1 MSASLRSY
9 SICIFCGRRAGWTM
23 WGILWYLAVFAAAVP
38 AQSGFDAARMEQI
51 AAWLPATPQGVGSTI
66 DDRAAWNK
74 LADWPAFAQVVP
86 RAERLL
92 LRPMPALT
100 DDLYLDYSRTGN
112 RTRCQQV
119 LSQRHRRLKTLVL
132 AECLENRGRFLPA
145 IKEAIRSLAA
155 EKTWVMPAHDRS
167 LKNFR
172 GEVHEIDL
180 AVAGISWNL
189 ATADYWLGDR
199 LRPELRRL
207 VRDQLERRTFVPLE
221 SFVKTGQP
229 ALWWATGTNN
239 WNAVCLA
246 GVTGAALATI
256 ESPQR
261 RAWFVAAAE
270 KYIENFLSGFTDHG
284 YCWEGV
290 GYWNYGFGHYV
301 LLAETLRQATGGKI
315 DLFHRPK
322 VRQIALYGPR
332 MEIAGGVYP
341 AFADCRPADAPDPRI
356 VGLLSRKLALGLKKA
371 ERQGRLAAR
380 DPEQRLFELGIYGFA
395 NPTVEAAARREPTGL
410 SPLRSWF
417 PAAGVLV
424 CRMSDGPSG
433 GFGAAIKG
441 GHNGQHHNHNDV
453 GSFVVAVR
461 GKAPLLD
468 PGSEI
473 YTARTFSDQ
482 RYQSNVL
489 NSFGHAVPRV
499 AGRLQRTGR
508 EAAARVEQVA
518 FTALAD
524 TLVLDLRAAYDVAEL
539 KVLRRR
545 FFFSRAA
552 GGRLTVADEVQFTS
566 PQAFGTALITFS
578 DWNQPAGDRLVVG
591 SGKGAVEVT
600 IATGGLAFRVEP
612 QRLDENLPGGHIPT
626 RLGIELA
633 EPVQK
638 ATITLSIR
646 PVAVE

>member
-1 MSASLRSY
+1 
-9 SICIFCGRRAGWTM
+9 
-23 WGILWYLAVFAAAVP
+23 
-38 AQSGFDAARMEQI
+38 
-51 AAWLPATPQGVGSTI
+51 
-66 DDRAAWNK
+66 
-74 LADWPAFAQVVP
+74 
-86 RAERLL
+86 
-92 LRPMPALT
+92 
-100 DDLYLDYSRTGN
+100 
-112 RTRCQQV
+112 
-119 LSQRHRRLKTLVL
+119 
-132 AECLENRGRFLPA
+132 
-145 IKEAIRSLAA
+145 
-155 EKTWVMPAHDRS
+155 
-167 LKNFR
+167 
-172 GEVHEIDL
+172 
-180 AVAGISWNL
+180 
-189 ATADYWLGDR
+189 
-199 LRPELRRL
+199 
-207 VRDQLERRTFVPLE
+207 
-221 SFVKTGQP
+221 
-229 ALWWATGTNN
+229 
-239 WNAVCLA
+239 
-246 GVTGAALATI
+246 
-256 ESPQR
+256 
-261 RAWFVAAAE
+261 
-270 KYIENFLSGFTDHG
+270 
-284 YCWEGV
+284 
-290 GYWNYGFGHYV
+290 
-301 LLAETLRQATGGKI
+301 
-315 DLFHRPK
+315 
-322 VRQIALYGPR
+322 
-332 MEIAGGVYP
+332 
-341 AFADCRPADAPDPRI
+341 
-356 VGLLSRKLALGLKKA
+356 
-371 ERQGRLAAR
+371 
-380 DPEQRLFELGIYGFA
+380 
-395 NPTVEAAARREPTGL
+395 
-410 SPLRSWF
+410 
-417 PAAGVLV
+417 
-424 CRMSDGPSG
+424 MSDGPSG

-646 PVAVE
+646 PVAVD